1 MSDKSSNFFKS
12 IIEYVKGNRNFVISM
27 AILAFMYFMFGF
39 FSWLSSIYVPYFRI
53 VCELN
58 EFWAYFSSFAFAI
71 AYLVVSIPAGFLL
84 KKTGFK
90 RGIMIGF
97 FILATGAIIFVP
109 AAMTRLYWVFLIGLF
124 TMGTG
129 MSILQT
135 AANPYVTIVGPI
147 DRTMQRMS
155 ICGTFNKFA
164 GIVSP
169 LIFGAIILKASDR
182 ELFSA
187 LPSMTEAARVV
198 ALDELA
204 QRMMFPYAF
213 LGVLL
218 VGVGLF
224 IRYSP
229 LPEINTEAE
238 SKEVADSHGGK
249 KYIVQFPY
257 LVLGAV
263 AMLMHIGTQ
272 AVAIDSIIRY
282 GQDMGLNLMDARSF
296 APFVLTATMVG
307 YLFGMTCIPR
317 YVSQLNALK
326 FSTVLGLFF
335 SFCVLFMP
343 GELMYKGSQISVSI
357 WFLVLIGLP
366 NALIF
371 PGIWPLAIRNLGRFT
386 KIGASLLVMGI
397 CGNGVFPLIYG
408 RLVDLFGMRPSY
420 WLLIPCFL
428 YLIFYAFYGHK
439 ITSWTRK

>member
-1 MSDKSSNFFKS
+1 
-12 IIEYVKGNRNFVISM
+12 M

-39 FSWLSSIYVPYFRI
+39 FSWLSAIYVPYFRI

-58 EFWAYFSSFAFAI
+58 DFWAYFSSFAFAI
-71 AYLVVSIPAGFLL
+71 AYLVVSMPAGFLL

-97 FILATGAIIFVP
+97 FILATGALVFVP

-129 MSILQT
+129 LSILQT

-147 DRTMQRMS
+147 DRAMQRMS

-169 LIFGAIILKASDR
+169 IIFGWLILKASDR
-182 ELFSA
+182 QLFDA
-187 LPSMTEAARVV
+187 LPSMAEAAKAA

-204 QRMMFPYAF
+204 QRMMIPYAF
-213 LGVLL
+213 LGVLMI
-218 VGVGLF
+218 GVGLF
-224 IRYSP
+224 IRYSA
-229 LPEINTEAE
+229 LPEIDTEKE
-238 SKEVADSHGGK
+238 SKEVAESHAGK
-249 KYIVQFPY
+249 KYVVQFPY

-263 AMLMHIGTQ
+263 AMLLHIGTQ

-307 YLFGMTCIPR
+307 YLFGMTCVPR
-317 YVSQLNALK
+317 YVSQTSALK
-326 FSTVLGLFF
+326 FSAIAGLIL

-343 GELMYKGSQISVSI
+343 GEMMYKGSQISVSI

-408 RLVDLFGMRPSY
+408 RLSDAFGMRPAY
-420 WLLIPCFL
+420 WVLAPCFA
-428 YLIFYAFYGHK
+428 YLVFYAVWGHK
-439 ITSWTRK
+439 ITSWSGKR

>member
-1 MSDKSSNFFKS
+1 
-12 IIEYVKGNRNFVISM
+12 M
-27 AILAFMYFMFGF
+27 AILVFMYFMFGF

-58 EFWAYFSSFAFAI
+58 DFWAYFSSFAFAI
-71 AYLVVSIPAGFLL
+71 AYLVVSIPAGFML

-97 FILATGAIIFVP
+97 FILATGAFIFVP

-129 MSILQT
+129 LSILQT

-147 DRTMQRMS
+147 DRAVQRMS

-164 GIVSP
+164 GILSP
-169 LIFGAIILKASDR
+169 VIFGWLVLKTSDR
-182 ELFSA
+182 ELFDA
-187 LPSMTEAARVV
+187 LPAMAETARAA
-198 ALDELA
+198 ALDGLA
-204 QRMMFPYAF
+204 QRMMLPYAL

-224 IRYSP
+224 IRYSV
-229 LPEINTEAE
+229 LPEIDTEKE
-238 SKEVADSHGGK
+238 TKEVTESHGGK
-249 KYIVQFPY
+249 KYVIQFPY

-282 GQDMGLNLMDARSF
+282 GQDMGLNFMDARLF
-296 APFVLTATMVG
+296 ARYVLTATMVG
-307 YLFGMTCIPR
+307 YLFGMICVPKYI
-317 YVSQLNALK
+317 SQANALK
-326 FSTVLGLFF
+326 FSTITGLVL
-335 SFCVLFMP
+335 SFIVLFVP
-343 GELMYKGSQISVSI
+343 GEMMFKGAQISISI

-408 RLVDLFGMRPSY
+408 RLVDIYGMRPSY
-420 WLLIPCFL
+420 WLLIPCFA
-428 YLIFYAFYGHK
+428 YLVYYAVWGHK
-439 ITSWTRK
+439 ITSWSRKR